1 VWFAPGNR
9 EATAADVLKE
19 LEVESATIVVGPAS
33 GPGVPT
39 AAWDLHAL
47 RAGYEA
53 FLASVAPVRDRALA
67 RATTAAEA
75 LVARTAMIDSWRT
88 FPSRDP
94 ELPSELLPDDWP
106 GRTAHRYFTEV
117 YDLLGPLAT
126 ARFRQIIAAHDPGL
140 AALAA
145 HHTAAEAN
153 IAPPLDP
160 LGPAHGRPCRVGGDS
175 AAAGATAEA
184 RA

>member
-1 VWFAPGNR
+1 
-9 EATAADVLKE
+9 
-19 LEVESATIVVGPAS
+19 
-33 GPGVPT
+33 
-39 AAWDLHAL
+39 
-47 RAGYEA
+47 
-53 FLASVAPVRDRALA
+53 
-67 RATTAAEA
+67 
-75 LVARTAMIDSWRT
+75 
-88 FPSRDP
+88 
-94 ELPSELLPDDWP
+94 LLPDDWP